1 MFYGYSNPYG
11 YGWRYDDNGKTMF
24 WYYKDVIREVF
35 NYDQAD
41 KILDAQKKAA
51 GK

>member
-1 MFYGYSNPYG
+1 MKNPYS
-11 YGWRYDDNGKTMF
+11 YGWRYDDYGNTMF

-41 KILDAQKKAA
+41 AILKAQKENE
-51 GK
+51 

>member
-1 MFYGYSNPYG
+1 
-11 YGWRYDDNGKTMF
+11 MF

-41 KILDAQKKAA
+41 AILEAQKKAS
-51 GK
+51 G